1 MIHRRRSPPE
11 RKEIAALST
20 GDSTARRK
28 RALIG
33 PWIEIKKP
41 AKTIT
46 RMGRKRI
53 AVKRD

>member
-1 MIHRRRSPPE
+1 MMHKSRRPPE

-20 GDSTARRK
+20 GESTARRK

-33 PWIEIKKP
+33 PWIDIKKP
-41 AKTIT
+41 ATNMT

-53 AVKRD
+53 